1 MMASIWGA
9 LIMTD
14 KRKRD
19 LSAIH
24 ASKNKLGI
32 DDDTYRQM
40 LRAVAGKDSAGK
52 MNQAERTKVLR
63 HLKQLGGGKPQQKKA
78 EYPGKPHNLNNEPML
93 QKIEAQLA
101 DMKLPWS
108 YADAIAQRMFKIDK
122 VAWLK
127 TTKQLSA
134 VITALSKEQEKCE
147 EAEQ

>member
-1 MMASIWGA
+1 
-9 LIMTD
+9 MTD

>member
-1 MMASIWGA
+1 
-9 LIMTD
+9 MTD

-24 ASKNKLGI
+24 ASKNNLKMS
-32 DDDTYRQM
+32 DDTYRLM
-40 LRAVAGKDSAGK
+40 LKNLTGKDSAGK
-52 MNQAERTKVLR
+52 MDQAERTKVLR
-63 HLKQLGGGKPQQKKA
+63 HLKKLGAGKPQQKKA
-78 EYPGKPHNLNNEPML
+78 EYPGKPHNLENEPML

-101 DMKLPWS
+101 DLKLPWS
-108 YADAIAQRMFKIDK
+108 YADAIAKRMFKIDK

-134 VITALSKEQEKCE
+134 VITALTKEQERCE

>member
-1 MMASIWGA
+1 MSV
-9 LIMTD
+9 D